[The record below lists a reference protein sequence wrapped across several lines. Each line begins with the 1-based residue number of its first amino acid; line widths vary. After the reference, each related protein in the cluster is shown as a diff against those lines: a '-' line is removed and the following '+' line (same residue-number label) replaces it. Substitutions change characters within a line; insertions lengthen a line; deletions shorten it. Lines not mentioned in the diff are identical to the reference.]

1 VAEAKSR
8 ITTLSLEE
16 ARARH
21 GKAGVVFVDLRDV
34 RELEREGMIP
44 DAFHCPR
51 GMLEFWI
58 DPDSPYHKEIFASGQ
73 EFLDSLPARSPDCLV
88 LDLQMPGL
96 SGLDVQRHLTAGGVR
111 VPTIII
117 TADDTPETRERCLSA
132 GTAAYLCKP
141 FDDCALLTMIS
152 RVVQGAAEP

>member
-1 VAEAKSR
+1 MKLKKGVRQLVAEAKSR

-58 DPDSPYHKEIFASGQ
+58 DPDSPYHKEIFAAGPEVIPLLQ
-73 EFLDSLPARSPDCLV
+73 RPLAPGAR
-88 LDLQMPGL
+88 PGRAPPNGPL
-96 SGLDVQRHLTAGGVR
+96 
-111 VPTIII
+111 
-117 TADDTPETRERCLSA
+117 
-132 GTAAYLCKP
+132 
-141 FDDCALLTMIS
+141 
-152 RVVQGAAEP
+152 